1 MKRQVWAFLG
11 SIAAGAVTI
20 AALVRAELLWALVSA
35 FATVTFWLATRYWQ
49 SRSPIPFPYSF
60 RWFLHVSRIAHTTK
74 RLERI
79 LQPRMGERLLE
90 VGPGIGT
97 HALRVASAVAPGGLL
112 VVLDVQREM
121 LNGITRRAANGGITN
136 IHPTNGDATHLPYA
150 DDVFDGAY
158 LIGVLGEIPDQ
169 DAALRQLQRVVK
181 PDGRLVIG
189 EIFIDPDF
197 SSLRVVRERV
207 KQAGFLFCSKVGIG
221 PAYLARFQRVTL
233 PSESQDDRRNSC
245 ESSSALVHRSGPD

>member
-35 FATVTFWLATRYWQ
+35 VATVTFWLATRRWQ
-49 SRSPIPFPYSF
+49 RRSPIPFPYFF
-60 RWFLHVSRIAHTTK
+60 RWFLHVSRIAHTAK

-79 LQPRMGERLLE
+79 LHPRMGERLLE

-112 VVLDVQREM
+112 VVLDLQRQM
-121 LNGITRRAANGGITN
+121 LGEITRRAANGGITN

-158 LIGVLGEIPDQ
+158 LMCVLGEIPDQ
-169 DAALRQLQRVVK
+169 DAALRELQRVLK
-181 PDGRLVIG
+181 PGGRLVIG

-197 SSLRVVRERV
+197 SSLRVVRERM
-207 KQAGFLFCSKVGIG
+207 KQAGFLFCGKVGIA
-221 PAYLARFQRVTL
+221 PAYLARFQRATMPTRV
-233 PSESQDDRRNSC
+233 PDNRRNSP
-245 ESSSALVHRSGPD
+245 ESPSALGDHPGPH

>member
-1 MKRQVWAFLG
+1 MTRQVWAFLG
-11 SIAAGAVTI
+11 TIAAGAATI
-20 AALVRAELLWALVSA
+20 AALVGAELLWALVSA

-79 LQPRMGERLLE
+79 LQPRKGERLLE

-97 HALRVASAVAPGGLL
+97 HALRVASSVAPDGLL
-112 VVLDVQREM
+112 VVLDVQRQM
-121 LNGITRRAANGGITN
+121 LNEVSRRAAKAGITN
-136 IHPTNGDATHLPYA
+136 IYSTNGEATHLPYA

-169 DAALRQLQRVVK
+169 EVALRELQRVVK

-197 SSLRVVRERV
+197 SSLHVVRDRM
-207 KQAGFLFCSKVGIG
+207 KRAGFLFCSKNGIP
-221 PAYLARFQRVTL
+221 PAYLARFQRAKM
-233 PSESQDDRRNSC
+233 PSESGEPAQG
-245 ESSSALVHRSGPD
+245 SG